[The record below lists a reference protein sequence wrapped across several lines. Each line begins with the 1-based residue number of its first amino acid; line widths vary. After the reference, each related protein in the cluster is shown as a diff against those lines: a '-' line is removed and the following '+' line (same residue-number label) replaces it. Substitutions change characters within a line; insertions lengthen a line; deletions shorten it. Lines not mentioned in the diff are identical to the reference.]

1 MRNLPKPRIEPV
13 SPVLA
18 GGFLSTVPP
27 GKFNRTF
34 LDLCE
39 SPGIEEG
46 TGKNK
51 SKPITKYPQC
61 TRIVLVAMDRPTNPK
76 LS

>member
-1 MRNLPKPRIEPV
+1 M
-13 SPVLA
+13 
-18 GGFLSTVPP
+18 PP